1 MAIESSAKF
10 DIDPLTYGVTM
21 SDDDGCK
28 SFTDQYFL
36 SFALLSPD
44 SLSPPAYGVDEFLQQ
59 LPIADY
65 ALEHYSFSHN
75 STSRDS
81 IADEITGDGGCSL
94 LPYSTPA
101 SLSPD
106 VLLHAPSCEPVRTY
120 STSAKSVSKPRR
132 QPIPKTSEP
141 SRMKTTES
149 SKAKNKTKPAKR
161 KRRTITMERNRV
173 AASKLRLRNKSAVDA
188 LGNVC
193 NELEQKNIALK
204 TDHDSLLKKV
214 LELKN
219 QILMHATCG
228 DEGIDAWVM
237 AEARSYVEI
246 ARC

>member
-1 MAIESSAKF
+1 
-10 DIDPLTYGVTM
+10 
-21 SDDDGCK
+21 
-28 SFTDQYFL
+28 
-36 SFALLSPD
+36 
-44 SLSPPAYGVDEFLQQ
+44 
-59 LPIADY
+59 
-65 ALEHYSFSHN
+65 
-75 STSRDS
+75 
-81 IADEITGDGGCSL
+81 
-94 LPYSTPA
+94 
-101 SLSPD
+101 
-106 VLLHAPSCEPVRTY
+106 
-120 STSAKSVSKPRR
+120 
-132 QPIPKTSEP
+132 
-141 SRMKTTES
+141 
-149 SKAKNKTKPAKR
+149 
-161 KRRTITMERNRV
+161 MERNRV